1 MADQTLAKL
10 VNERNI
16 LTVLLRQPATRAE
29 LSRMLELTPP
39 SISRLTADMM
49 QRGLLCST
57 TSGRDR
63 SGERELGRP
72 GTALAINPEA
82 AYFLGIEIGVKVL
95 RFAVINL
102 AAQMACSIEQTLPH
116 PVAPEAV
123 ARTIGRQVEVLCA
136 DRRFR
141 NRLLGATVTVPG
153 LVQLTGHV
161 VNLPI
166 VGWKDL
172 DLHSILA
179 EVLPMPFTIENSAN
193 AAAFGAAYGHPETA
207 GRSTLYL
214 KVGTGC
220 GGAAILDGRL
230 FRGAHGTGMEV
241 GHIRIASD
249 GPPCSCGQRG
259 CLETFVNLAALA
271 DQCRGFDWA
280 QDIDTADLPA
290 RVAQRVVA
298 GEPDAMAI
306 AGNLARD
313 LSLGL
318 VSLVNLFN
326 PETIIFGGGMLPL
339 IATILPDLAV
349 RLAAQIIPGTGL
361 PDCLLSPLG
370 TEECTIGAARI
381 AHHRQLDV
389 AHPELSIDLR
399 LGLPAERVAAQ
410 PPDSGGGLA
419 RYPTGGPLGRQPKAH
434 RRA

>member
-49 QRGLLCST
+49 QRGLLCKT
-57 TSGRDR
+57 TGSRDR

-82 AYFLGIEIGVKVL
+82 AYFLGIEIGVGVL
-95 RFAVINL
+95 RFAVIDL

-123 ARTIGRQVEVLCA
+123 ARAIGRQVEVLCA

-172 DLHSILA
+172 DLHGILA

-193 AAAFGAAYGHPETA
+193 AAAFGAVYGHPEA
-207 GRSTLYL
+207 VGRSTLYL
-214 KVGTGC
+214 KIGTGC

-230 FRGAHGTGMEV
+230 FRGAHGTGMEA

-259 CLETFVNLAALA
+259 CLETFVNLAALT

-280 QDIDTADLPA
+280 RDVDVADLPA
-290 RVAQRVVA
+290 LVAQRIAA
-298 GEPDAMAI
+298 GDADAGAI
-306 AGNLARD
+306 ASALARN

-326 PETIIFGGGMLPL
+326 PETIIFGGSMRPL
-339 IATILPDLAV
+339 IATVLPDLAAQ
-349 RLAAQIIPGTGL
+349 LAAQIIPGTGL
-361 PDCLLSPLG
+361 PDCQLSPLG
-370 TEECTIGAARI
+370 AEECTIGAARI

-389 AHPELSIDLR
+389 AQPELAIDPR
-399 LGLPAERVAAQ
+399 LGLPAERPAAPPPGAAAGLVRQ
-410 PPDSGGGLA
+410 PA
-419 RYPTGGPLGRQPKAH
+419 GGPLGRQPRAH